1 MEEHEYQG
9 LIPDVTAILGTAGTT
24 RQIRGLGGH
33 ELRPV
38 SSAVVIGLGGSGI
51 QCVSRIR
58 SAVMADRIDQHA
70 REAIAFLGIDAVD
83 DKGQKPP
90 LPPGVDLGADYIN
103 LQGFNPAAYLK
114 GQKPNDPFLQSW
126 WDDRYKVP
134 NGPMNEGLKRER
146 MLGRLC
152 FHKDSATIRTRI
164 SQAMTSAARVRSE
177 YVAEG
182 DPGDVGSEI
191 PVYLVSSCAGGT
203 GSSGFLE
210 VVLAIHAAAKG
221 LALKP
226 KIRAFILLPG
236 VFANEVLR
244 QQLGETAA
252 QAQRANAYGFFKE
265 LDHFLVKSSELPPMM
280 GMKEIEIEDG
290 ELIHQVYLFDSNLG
304 SSGVLAKVTDIY
316 EIVSESIYQ
325 FLFSAMGRALIGV
338 DGVNVERI
346 LTELDAFKKPRR
358 YCSLGLGRVVF
369 PGDTYRNHL
378 IMWWCDWMVR
388 QGFLRNPT
396 TTELTSLRDSE
407 RVTRLVDSIDTL
419 LGRAVSGQFDDD
431 VRSFLDRGREAPRAL
446 EIRHDV
452 ASAEELFV
460 ELQKRAS
467 EVSTAVRREL
477 ETMRPRLVNELEDLI
492 ENSVFV
498 DGASVPIAREIVK
511 HVEKGARSR
520 LSNATDALNAQIAMK
535 ESSYQRVEERLEAL
549 AEATSR
555 NVLEKAVAT
564 VVSVFSDETLTVP
577 ESAELVGNAI
587 KDWTQAVH
595 GSELAQARHDFL
607 AQACRRVEQLR
618 LEMERAHERLVTLAG
633 LAKSQWERD
642 DLLGKDAGPEATSVL
657 VPEDSQPEIEWS
669 ALSKSTRRAIAEEH
683 ATRLSGDLLREFLD
697 RWIAESL
704 TRGFFDFG
712 SDDRVAAMRAESS
725 LLASLE
731 RDAIR
736 FALGALD
743 DDGEPVSRLPV
754 DLLDAARQLGEEQR
768 LRTAV
773 DGLERLS
780 RNVCWSWE
788 PGNFH
793 LPPGDNE
800 RRVDL
805 LPRVTTGVAAHS
817 SMSELVNAAFPQQ
830 ATRAQFPDAERV
842 IALSCEW
849 GVPVH
854 CLPVVASWRT
864 DYDLFAARRK
874 RQREENESIEPPS
887 HVDKRFE
894 EFADLVPEYFR
905 PEEAAPRF
913 AQAIVIASALVA
925 QPTKSTTI
933 ACFVRDATL
942 PPVSP
947 VRQVR
952 GEGFVGR
959 VVVLDQGQLRPTPS
973 TNDRGLG
980 VLWHEAIRSVGLDVS
995 LSNAIDLAWKRVIQD
1010 VEPSDLIGLIDIL
1023 LDEKVERGLN
1033 KRQLPPKERQ
1043 AFAYLKNALEDLRDQ
1058 LAEY

>member
-9 LIPDVTAILGTAGTT
+9 LIPDVTAILGSAGTT
-24 RQIRGLGGH
+24 RRVRGLGGH
-33 ELRPV
+33 QLRPV

-70 REAIAFLGIDAVD
+70 RDAIAFLGIDAVD

-126 WDDRYKVP
+126 WDDGYKVP
-134 NGPMNEGLKRER
+134 SGPMNEGLKRER

-152 FHKDSATIRTRI
+152 FHKDAATIRTRI
-164 SQAMTSAARVRSE
+164 AQAMTSAARVRSD

-182 DPGDVGSEI
+182 DPGDVGAEI

-221 LALKP
+221 LSLTP

-236 VFANEVLR
+236 VFVNEVLR

-280 GMKEIEIEDG
+280 GMREIEIEDG

-304 SSGVLAKVTDIY
+304 SSGVIAKVTDIY

-325 FLFSAMGRALIGV
+325 FLFSEMGRALIGV

-346 LTELDAFKKPRR
+346 LTELDAFRKPRR

-369 PGDTYRNHL
+369 PGDTFRNHL

-388 QGFLRNPT
+388 QGFLRTPT
-396 TTELTSLRDSE
+396 TVELTTLRDSE

-419 LGRAVSGQFDDD
+419 LGRATSGQFDDA

-446 EIRHDV
+446 EARHDL

-460 ELQKRAS
+460 ELQKDAA
-467 EVSTAVRREL
+467 EVSAAVRREL
-477 ETMRPRLVNELEDLI
+477 ETLRPRLVNELEDLI
-492 ENSVFV
+492 EGSVFA

-511 HVEKGARSR
+511 HVEKGARER
-520 LSNATDALNAQIAMK
+520 LSHATDALNAQIAMK
-535 ESSYQRVEERLEAL
+535 ESSFQRVEERLEAL
-549 AEATSR
+549 AEASSR
-555 NVLEKAVAT
+555 NLLEKAVAAI
-564 VVSVFSDETLTVP
+564 VAVFSDETLTLP
-577 ESAELVGNAI
+577 ESAEMVGNAI

-607 AQACRRVEQLR
+607 AQACRRIEGLR
-618 LEMERAHERLVTLAG
+618 LEMERAHERLVELAG
-633 LAKSQWERD
+633 QAKSQWERD
-642 DLLGKDAGPEATSVL
+642 DLLGKDAGPEATTVL
-657 VPEDSQPEIEWS
+657 VPKDSQPEVEWS
-669 ALSKSTRRAIAEEH
+669 ALSKASRRDISEEH
-683 ATRLSGDLLREFLD
+683 ADRLSGDLMREFLD

-712 SDDRVAAMRAESS
+712 SEDRVAAMNAERS

-731 RDAIR
+731 RDAVQ
-736 FALGALD
+736 FGLGALD
-743 DDGEPVSRLPV
+743 DDGNPVSRLPV

-768 LRTAV
+768 LHTAV
-773 DGLERLS
+773 EGLERLS
-780 RNVCWSWE
+780 RNVCWAWE

-800 RRVDL
+800 RRADL
-805 LPRVTTGVAAHS
+805 LPRVTTGVAAHA
-817 SMSELVNAAFPQQ
+817 SMAELVDAEFPEQ
-830 ATRAQFPDAERV
+830 ASRAQFPDPERV

-864 DYDLFAARRK
+864 DYELFVARRK
-874 RQREENESIEPPS
+874 RQRKDGVSIEPPN
-887 HVDKRFE
+887 HIDKRFE
-894 EFADLVPEYFR
+894 QFKDLVPEYFQ

-913 AQAIVIASALVA
+913 ARAVLIAAALEA
-925 QPTKSTTI
+925 DTTKSSTVG
-933 ACFVRDATL
+933 CYLRDATL

-959 VVVLDQGQLRPTPS
+959 VVVLDQGQLRPNPTDS
-973 TNDRGLG
+973 DRQLG
-980 VLWHEAIRSVGLDVS
+980 HTWHEAIRSVGLDVT
-995 LSNAIDLAWKRVIQD
+995 LSNSIDVAWKRVIQD
-1010 VEPSDLIGLIDIL
+1010 VEPSQLVALIDIL
-1023 LDEKVERGLN
+1023 IEQKVDRALGRRKLT
-1033 KRQLPPKERQ
+1033 LKERE
-1043 AFAYLKNALEDLRDQ
+1043 AFAHMKNAFEDLRDE

>member
-1 MEEHEYQG
+1 MEEHEHQG
-9 LIPDVTAILGTAGTT
+9 LIPDVTAILGAAGTT
-24 RQIRGLGGH
+24 RQVRGLGGH

-38 SSAVVIGLGGSGI
+38 SAAVVIGLGGSGI

-70 REAIAFLGIDAVD
+70 RDAIAFLGIDAVD

-90 LPPGVDLGADYIN
+90 LPAGVDLGSDYIN

-134 NGPMNEGLKRER
+134 NGPMNDGLKRER

-152 FHKDSATIRTRI
+152 FHKDAATIRTRI
-164 SQAMTSAARVRSE
+164 GQAMTRAAAVRSE

-182 DPGDVGSEI
+182 DPGNVGSEI

-210 VVLAIHAAAKG
+210 VVLAIHAAAKA
-221 LALKP
+221 LALTP
-226 KIRAFILLPG
+226 KIRAFVLLPG
-236 VFANEVLR
+236 VFAKEVL
-244 QQLGETAA
+244 QQQMGEAAA

-265 LDHFLVKSSELPPMM
+265 LDHFLVKSNELPTMM
-280 GMKEIEIEDG
+280 GMREIEIEDG

-304 SSGVLAKVTDIY
+304 SSGILAKVTDIY

-325 FLFSAMGRALIGV
+325 FLFSEMGRALIGV

-358 YCSLGLGRVVF
+358 YCSLGLGRIVF
-369 PGDTYRNHL
+369 PGDTFRNHL
-378 IMWWCDWMVR
+378 IMWWCDWMAR
-388 QGFLRNPT
+388 QGFLRSPT

-407 RVTRLVDSIDTL
+407 RVTRLVDSIDML
-419 LGRAVSGQFDDD
+419 LGRASSGQFDDA
-431 VRSFLDRGREAPRAL
+431 VRSFLDRGREAPRGL
-446 EIRHDV
+446 EARHDT
-452 ASAEELFV
+452 AYAEEVFA
-460 ELQKRAS
+460 ELQKDAS
-467 EVSTAVRREL
+467 VVSAAVRREL
-477 ETMRPRLVNELEDLI
+477 EAMRPRLVNELEDLI
-492 ENSVFV
+492 ENSVFT
-498 DGASVPIAREIVK
+498 DGASVPIACEIVK
-511 HVEKGARSR
+511 HVEKAARER
-520 LSNATDALNAQIAMK
+520 LSHATDDLNAQIAMK
-535 ESSYQRVEERLEAL
+535 DSSFKRVEERLENL

-555 NVLEKAVAT
+555 NVLEKAVAW
-564 VVSVFSDETLTVP
+564 VAAVFSDETLTIP

-607 AQACRRVEQLR
+607 LKACRRVEQLR
-618 LEMERAHERLVTLAG
+618 LEMERAHERLVALAG
-633 LAKSQWERD
+633 VAKTHWERD
-642 DLLGKDAGPEATSVL
+642 DLLGKDAGPEATTSL
-657 VPEDSQPEIEWS
+657 VPKDSQPEVEWS

-683 ATRLSGDLLREFLD
+683 AGRLSGDLMREFID

-712 SDDRVAAMRAESS
+712 SDDRAAAMRAEST

-731 RDAIR
+731 RDAVQ
-736 FALGALD
+736 FGLGALD
-743 DDGEPVSRLPV
+743 GDGEPVSRLPV
-754 DLLDAARQLGEEQR
+754 DLLDAARQLGEEKR
-768 LRTAV
+768 LHTAV
-773 DGLERLS
+773 DGLELLS

-800 RRVDL
+800 RRADL
-805 LPRVTTGVAAHS
+805 LPRVTTGVAAHT
-817 SMSELVNAAFPQQ
+817 SMAELVNAAFPE
-830 ATRAQFPDAERV
+830 ASRAQFPDPERV

-849 GVPVH
+849 AVPVH

-864 DYDLFAARRK
+864 DYELFAARRK
-874 RQREENESIEPPS
+874 RQREQGESIEPPN

-894 EFADLVPEYFR
+894 DFADLVPEYFR

-913 AQAIVIASALVA
+913 ARAVVIAAALEA
-925 QPTKSTTI
+925 ESTKST
-933 ACFVRDATL
+933 AASCFVRDANL

-952 GEGFVGR
+952 GKGYVGR
-959 VVVLDQGQLRPTPS
+959 VVVLDQGQLRPNPS
-973 TNDRGLG
+973 INDRQLG
-980 VLWHEAIRSVGLDVS
+980 RLWHEAIRSVGLDVT
-995 LSNAIDLAWKRVIQD
+995 LSNAIDVAWDRVIQD
-1010 VEPSDLIGLIDIL
+1010 VEPSELIALIDL
-1023 LDEKVERGLN
+1023 MVEQKVDRGLN
-1033 KRQLPPKERQ
+1033 RRQLTLKERE
-1043 AFAYLKNALEDLRDQ
+1043 AFAHMKNAFEDLRDQ